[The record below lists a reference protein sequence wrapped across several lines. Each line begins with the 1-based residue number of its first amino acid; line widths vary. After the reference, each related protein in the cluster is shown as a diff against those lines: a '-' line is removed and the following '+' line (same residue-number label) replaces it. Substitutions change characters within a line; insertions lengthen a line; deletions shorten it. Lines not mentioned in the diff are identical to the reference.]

1 MEHRANVTGEIER
14 KFEVAAA
21 GEVAS
26 LDPGT
31 VMGGVVA
38 ADPHERLLEAVYY
51 DTPDLRL
58 LFEGVT
64 LRRRTGGE
72 DAEWHLKTTIGR
84 TRFRSSRGR

>member
-38 ADPHERLLEAVYY
+38 ADPHEQ
-51 DTPDLRL
+51 
-58 LFEGVT
+58 
-64 LRRRTGGE
+64 
-72 DAEWHLKTTIGR
+72 
-84 TRFRSSRGR
+84 